1 MTTSDKRLKSVEQ
14 HEQNLDLLAIHLAA
28 GSDLIMALADS
39 DCLNE
44 YEPDDTP
51 GVENGSGSFCLA
63 FIVAVLGFA
72 LAFGIMAAVAA
83 GALFGRGSGR

>member
-28 GSDLIMALADS
+28 GSDLITALADS

-44 YEPDDTP
+44 YEPVESL

-63 FIVAVLGFA
+63 FIVVTLGFVLAWLVA
-72 LAFGIMAAVAA
+72 LVT
-83 GALFGRGSGR
+83 